1 MKKLKIFLSEMK
13 KGELGELTK
22 FDGFPVKVDFS
33 RLRVH
38 YEKRGKKLAG
48 CLGEFLEWWEK
59 EGESALFEPLA
70 SLLIVYDGGNVKCM
84 RLNRGMSILA
94 VWTIGERLETK
105 TGQFLRDID
114 NVMRGFLLNVAGSV
128 ALYCVHGSLL
138 RWIDESLAQP
148 MGKRVSAQHYMSNEN
163 TSADAIEELVRLC
176 RTRETIGAD
185 LFGMSMLK
193 PRNTQYAA
201 MTLGE
206 RAAERTATPCVPCN
220 GIKCFY
226 YQLGG
231 CHLDK
236 GIDSW
241 LARKEEP

>member
-22 FDGFPVKVDFS
+22 LDGFPVKVDFS
-33 RLRVH
+33 QLRSH
-38 YEKRGKKLAG
+38 YEKRGKRLAW

-70 SLLIVYDGGNVKCM
+70 SLLIV
-84 RLNRGMSILA
+84 GMSILA

-114 NVMRGFLLNVAGSV
+114 NAMSGFLLNVAGSV

-138 RWIDESLAQP
+138 RWIDESIAQP
-148 MGKRVSAQHYMSNEN
+148 MGKRVSAQHYISNEDAG
-163 TSADAIEELVRLC
+163 ADAIKEVVHLC

-193 PRNTQYAA
+193 PRNTQYAVI
-201 MTLGE
+201 TLGE
-206 RAAERTATPCVPCN
+206 SAAELTATPCVPCN
-220 GIKCFY
+220 GIKCYY

-241 LARKEEP
+241 LARKETQARA